1 MVLPSITIVG
11 GGASGTLT
19 AIHLLR
25 LARATGTPVAVTL
38 LDQGGRHA
46 LGQAY
51 STTDPHHLLNTR
63 VERMSALDD
72 DPGHL
77 RAWARTEGVHAYDYL
92 PRAVYGR
99 YLREVL
105 AAAEDPPARQLH
117 RVTGTAVALDAD
129 HTVRLSDGRRIGGDA
144 VVLALGNRSPAALPG
159 VPAHPRH
166 IADPWAPGALAGID
180 DGAPVLVLGTG
191 LTMVDVALT
200 VTRAHPD
207 TVVHALSRHALLPR
221 PHLPRPALPVPVAI
235 PDGPLRVADLL
246 TATRRA
252 VRASGDWQGVMEG
265 LRPHVQEL
273 WQRLGA
279 DERRVFLRRV
289 ARYWEIH
296 RHRIPPSS
304 ASAIEDLRAAGR
316 LRLLRGSLISAEP
329 AANGLRV
336 HARLDDAEPAANGQR
351 ARSHLDDAKPAANGL
366 RVHARLD
373 DAEPAANG
381 PRVHPGS
388 GGAATGLDVGWLV
401 NATGPGGDVTSD
413 PFLAA
418 LIASGAARPD
428 PLGLGLDA
436 DPDGAL
442 RGPCERLFAVGP
454 LLRGS
459 LYETTAVPEIRAQAA
474 ALAPR
479 LLEIAAPAQAVA

>member
-72 DPGHL
+72 DPDHL

-105 AAAEDPPARQLH
+105 AAAEDPPARPLH
-117 RVTGTAVALDAD
+117 RVTATAVALDAD
-129 HTVRLSDGRRIGGDA
+129 HTVRLSDGGRIGGDA
-144 VVLALGNRSPAALPG
+144 VVLALGNRSPAPLPG
-159 VPAHPRH
+159 VPAHPRY
-166 IADPWAPGALAGID
+166 IADPWAPGALAAID

-221 PHLPRPALPVPVAI
+221 PHLPRPALPIPVAI

-246 TATRRA
+246 SATRRA

-279 DERRVFLRRV
+279 DERRLFLRRV

-316 LRLLRGSLISAEP
+316 LRLLRGSLLSAEP

-336 HARLDDAEPAANGQR
+336 HT
-351 ARSHLDDAKPAANGL
+351 HLDD
-366 RVHARLD
+366 
-373 DAEPAANG
+373 AANG
-381 PRVHPGS
+381 PRVHSGS
-388 GGAATGLDVGWLV
+388 GGATTGLDVGWLV

-413 PFLAA
+413 PFLAT

-442 RGPCERLFAVGP
+442 RGSRERLFAVGP

-459 LYETTAVPEIRAQAA
+459 LYETTAVPEIRTQAA

-479 LLEIAAPAQAVA
+479 LLEIAASHAAPSQSVA